1 MIVYRFPPQAEE
13 EAACFT
19 VAGQEYGGSGI
30 AGEMMLVPSGA
41 QPDGSFAGTVY
52 YLNFPPDVSRVPVS
66 AQTLVPPELA
76 GRFTENPVCVSPHIA
91 DGALRTL
98 LEQSTA
104 EYGAR
109 LWLVIT
115 PYCEIYALPCPSG
128 GGSAISRAASAI
140 LRADR
145 AGVYTDVFCCN
156 YCAPVPPANSVHF
169 YDTQETIASKLE
181 LAQALVASR
190 PGAAYNL
197 VVCDGNV
204 PEEGAALEKALVRA
218 LPDAQSVLHGQI
230 DATLAVHLG
239 PNLLG
244 VGVQFI

>member
-169 YDTQETIASKLE
+169 YDTQETIARKLE
-181 LAQALVASR
+181 LAQALGVR
-190 PGAAYNL
+190 N
-197 VVCDGNV
+197 
-204 PEEGAALEKALVRA
+204 ALV
-218 LPDAQSVLHGQI
+218 LPLWRETAG
-230 DATLAVHLG
+230 A
-239 PNLLG
+239 
-244 VGVQFI
+244 